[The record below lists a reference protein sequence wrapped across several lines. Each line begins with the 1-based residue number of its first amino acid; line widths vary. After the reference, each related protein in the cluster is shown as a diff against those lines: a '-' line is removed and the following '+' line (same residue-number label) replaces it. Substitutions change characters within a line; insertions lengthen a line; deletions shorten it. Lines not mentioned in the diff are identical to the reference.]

1 MRIQKEPRPQSAAP
15 LMQTLT
21 DVLNNQTAKTT
32 TNMEKNILSSFYH
45 PKKIDNAM
53 IEPTP
58 EIEKIQQVE
67 PEKIQK
73 YIKELE
79 ALNSSLGSIES
90 KTFEREE
97 EEYSNAVDIKSR
109 NTIMKNILKEL
120 EYNTKRTNI

>member
-1 MRIQKEPRPQSAAP
+1 
-15 LMQTLT
+15 
-21 DVLNNQTAKTT
+21 
-32 TNMEKNILSSFYH
+32 
-45 PKKIDNAM
+45 M

-67 PEKIQK
+67 PKKIQK